1 MERRVGGG
9 GDGGGGQR
17 PRSCGEERVVCQDL
31 LWLRLACSLPLPAAA
46 GARFLLAERRA
57 MWRGAAEAVF
67 CLDSCLC

>member
-1 MERRVGGG
+1 
-9 GDGGGGQR
+9 
-17 PRSCGEERVVCQDL
+17 VVCQDL